1 VIKNLRL
8 KQFKVKQ
15 FYVLKQRRMLGGRL
29 CGVVRRLVGRLGQR
43 VHVVD
48 QLVTV
53 RRAAVFVSNLVDGF
67 QQHVRRHVRR
77 ALQRLCTVSNTAMVS
92 STSLYSQ
99 QHSNGKLYVAV
110 QSATRQWRALRRC
123 TVSNTAM
130 ASSTSLYSQQHGN
143 GKLYVAVQSAT
154 QQWQALRRCH
164 TTTVDTAA
172 TFYAVFINKM
182 CRNNS

>member
-1 VIKNLRL
+1 MWSKTC
-8 KQFKVKQ
+8 
-15 FYVLKQRRMLGGRL
+15 VLNSSKLNSSMCWNSDVCLVED
-29 CGVVRRLVGRLGQR
+29 CGVVRRLVGRLGHR

-99 QHSNGKLYVAV
+99 QHSNGELYVAV
-110 QSATRQWRALRRC
+110 QSATRQW
-123 TVSNTAM
+123 
-130 ASSTSLYSQQHGN
+130 
-143 GKLYVAVQSAT
+143 
-154 QQWQALRRCH
+154 QALRRCH
-164 TTTVDTAA
+164 TATVDTAA

>member
-1 VIKNLRL
+1 MIKNLRL

-29 CGVVRRLVGRLGQR
+29 CGVVRRLVGRLGHR

-92 STSLYSQ
+92 STSLHSQ
-99 QHSNGKLYVAV
+99 QHSNGRLYVAV
-110 QSATRQWRALRRC
+110 IQQLSTQLPRSMQSSLTKCAET
-123 TVSNTAM
+123 TA
-130 ASSTSLYSQQHGN
+130 SEVRL
-143 GKLYVAVQSAT
+143 
-154 QQWQALRRCH
+154 C
-164 TTTVDTAA
+164 
-172 TFYAVFINKM
+172 
-182 CRNNS
+182 